1 MPDVLHAAGPHAS
14 EIIALWRIALLICG
28 VVFAAVLI
36 ALAAALW
43 RAPRQPNAAPALDE
57 SPAQRQRG
65 WRIVAAST
73 AASLVLLFVLIAA
86 SVWTD
91 RALARVDLHGAQHIE
106 VTAHQWWWELRYD
119 DAEVARIFSTA
130 NELHVPVG
138 RPVVLTLRADDVIH
152 SLWLPN
158 LAGKKDLV
166 PGRPTTHVLRADVAG
181 EFRGPCAEFCGAQH
195 AGMVLTLIA
204 EPQAQYDAW
213 ADAQRGSAPN
223 AEAPQLARGRHLFEH
238 GSCALCHTVVG
249 TDAAGKMA
257 PDLTHLGSR
266 RTIAAGVLPNTPQTL
281 AAWIS
286 DPQRHKPG
294 SNMPPAALPPD
305 DLQALVAYLGTLQ

>member
-1 MPDVLHAAGPHAS
+1 MPDVLHGAGPHAS
-14 EIIALWRIALLICG
+14 EIIALWRVALLICG
-28 VVFAAVLI
+28 VVFVAVLI

-43 RAPRQPNAAPALDE
+43 RAPAEPRAVPAIDE
-57 SPAQRQRG
+57 SPALRQRG

-73 AASLVLLFVLIAA
+73 AASLLLLFVLIAA

-91 RALARVDLHGAQHIE
+91 RVLARVDLHGAQHIE

-119 DAEVARIFSTA
+119 DEDVARTFSTA

-138 RPVVLTLRADDVIH
+138 RPVVFTLRADDVIH

-181 EFRGPCAEFCGAQH
+181 EYRGPCAEFCGAQH

-204 EPQAQYDAW
+204 EPQQQYDAW
-213 ADAQRGSAPN
+213 ADAQRAAASSVG
-223 AEAPQLARGRHLFEH
+223 APQLSRGRDLFEH
-238 GSCALCHTVVG
+238 GSCALCHTIAG
-249 TDAAGKMA
+249 TEAAGKMA
-257 PDLTHLGSR
+257 PDLTHVASR

-281 AAWIS
+281 AAWVS
-286 DPQRHKPG
+286 DPQRVKPG
-294 SNMPPAALPPD
+294 SNMPPVALPPD
-305 DLQALVAYLGTLQ
+305 DLQALVAYLGTLR